1 MTGKP
6 RRSAAE
12 AGITVEPN
20 PNRVIV
26 RLGADIIADSTNALV
41 MRAPGTPPAQ
51 YIPRADVDM
60 ARLIRSPLATYC
72 PYKGDAAYW
81 SIRSGEQVVDDAV
94 WSYETPHDEV
104 AEIREHLSFYPDR
117 VTSIEER
124 PRPSAPQ

>member
-1 MTGKP
+1 MTESKK
-6 RRSAAE
+6 RSAVD

-26 RLGADIIADSTNALV
+26 RLGDDIIADSTRALV

-60 ARLIRSPLATYC
+60 TRLTRTSLVTHC

-81 SIRSGEQVVDDAV
+81 SIRSGERVVDNAV
-94 WSYETPHDEV
+94 WSYETPYDEM
-104 AEIREHLSFYPDR
+104 AEIREYLSFYPDR
-117 VTSIEER
+117 VTSIEEHPGS
-124 PRPSAPQ
+124 PR